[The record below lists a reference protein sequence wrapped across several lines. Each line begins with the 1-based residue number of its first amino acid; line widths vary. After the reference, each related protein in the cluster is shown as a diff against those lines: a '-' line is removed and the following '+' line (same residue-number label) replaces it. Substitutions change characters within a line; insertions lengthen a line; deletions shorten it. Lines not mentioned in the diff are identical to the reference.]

1 VNLYNELITRGIV
14 AQVINENALSELLN
28 KHKIKFYI
36 GFDPTAD
43 SLHVGHLF
51 QLILISFLQKHGH
64 TPICLFGGGTG
75 TIGDPSGKCD
85 MRRLMTQEEIEHN
98 VSCFKKQAEKF
109 IDVPNTIFVDNSDWL
124 LDLNYIK
131 FMRDIGVHFSVNRML
146 AADCYKQRLDSGL
159 TFFEMNYMLMQS
171 YDFFILN
178 EKYNCCLQIGGND
191 QWSNI
196 IAGVELIK
204 KKSGKKA
211 FGMTTNLL
219 TTSDGKKMGKTE
231 KGALWLDAN
240 KTSPYEFYQY
250 WRNIADNDVCK
261 CLKLFTS
268 LNLDEIAQYEK
279 LSGIEFNKTK
289 EVLAFE
295 LTKIVHGEKE
305 ANKSQITSRNLF
317 AFNNI
322 NTNNDIPEKIIS
334 EKAFT
339 NQEISI
345 VDVLVVSKI
354 VKSKSEARRLIEQNG
369 ITINNVVQ
377 TLESKISIQNFKNG
391 VIIKKGKKNYFN
403 LKNL

>member
-1 VNLYNELITRGIV
+1 MNLYNELITRGIV